1 MGAISCCFFLS
12 IDNGSILTQYAS
24 FQRFCNQ
31 CHSAKADT
39 ILSYTR
45 DVNSFGKSIC
55 PILSRLLAQRGEEEA
70 LQANGIMSLGI
81 IADLTREIAVNAAY
95 ISSEFK
101 IPMADSIV
109 LATARANNAT
119 LWTQDDDFEGID
131 GVRHIQKKL

>member
-1 MGAISCCFFLS
+1 MNVVDSSGWIEHFARGSNSSFFAPVL
-12 IDNGSILTQYAS
+12 
-24 FQRFCNQ
+24 
-31 CHSAKADT
+31 KATDSLVVPT
-39 ILSYTR
+39 
-45 DVNSFGKSIC
+45 VCMHEVFK
-55 PILSRLLAQRGEEEA
+55 RLLAQRGEEEA

-131 GVRHIQKKL
+131 GVLHIQKKL